1 MSQDGPRGRYRG
13 WKGAILPIGLF
24 LLLLF
29 GLAFWVLYDL
39 PSPDDLPQALR
50 LPSIRI
56 LDRNGRPLYEMR
68 AQGEYHLPLKA
79 EEIPQCMKQATI
91 AVEDQSFYTNPGID
105 LRGVV
110 RALYI
115 NLRGG
120 ETLAGGSTITQQVVR
135 NLLLPEERHQRT
147 LRRKL
152 RETILAW
159 QLTRRLSKDEIL
171 ALYLNQ
177 TYYGGF
183 AYGIEAAA
191 QTYFGKPAADL
202 FLEECALLAGLP
214 QSPALYNPFEHPQ
227 AARERQRVVLE
238 LMEKQGFISATERQQ
253 AEEAPLSFNPQPYPI
268 RAPHFVWMV
277 KAELDRLQSRGELP
291 ANTPLVVYTTLDLA
305 AQQVAEEAV
314 ARQLAHLRDDDG
326 LDHQVSNAAV
336 VVFDPQTGDL
346 LALVGSADYFNP
358 AIAGAINMALVPRQ
372 PGSAFKPFIYAAAFD
387 PSLLSDPWTAATPIL
402 DVQTHFRTADGKVYT
417 PQNYDGRE
425 HGIVPARVA
434 LASSFNIPAVAAL
447 HKVGVERMSQYAAR
461 FGITTLTDPAEYDL
475 TLALGGGKVSLLE
488 LTNAYAV
495 FARQGRYLPVRL
507 ILEVQDLQGNTLYRP
522 PALTARP
529 VLDERI
535 AWLIGDI
542 LSDPLA
548 RQPGFGRNSTLQIE
562 RPAAVKTGT
571 TTDFHD
577 NWTIGYTPDL
587 VVGVWVGNSDHRPM
601 REVTGL
607 TGAAPIWQY
616 TLRTLL
622 RNRPPRA
629 FAPPDGLVRQEVCT
643 LSGLL
648 PTELCT
654 QTHEEWFLE
663 ETLPRRRDDV
673 YRRLWRNPVN
683 GQIVTAPPEGPGAW
697 SPLTVLHLPPEAWD
711 WARRQG
717 WLLDVDLLQTSQEGE
732 NAAAIWLISP
742 RPGDVYFLTSEVPL
756 SEQRLHLQ
764 AMSRL
769 PLRSFTFWVD
779 SRPLITLTE
788 WPYEA
793 WWPLQPGEHTF
804 YAQAVTPEGEQVR
817 SEEIRIEVRR
827 R

>member
-1 MSQDGPRGRYRG
+1 M
-13 WKGAILPIGLF
+13 LPIGLF
-24 LLLLF
+24 LLVLF
-29 GLAFWVLYDL
+29 GLAVWVLYDL
-39 PSPDDLPQALR
+39 PSPEQLPR
-50 LPSIRI
+50 VIRPPSIRI
-56 LDRNGRPLYEMR
+56 LDRHGLPLYEML
-68 AQGEYHLPLKA
+68 AEGEYHLPLA
-79 EEIPQCMKQATI
+79 AQDIPLCMKQATI

-105 LRGVV
+105 LRGVI

-115 NLRGG
+115 NLRDG
-120 ETLAGGSTITQQVVR
+120 ETLAGGSTITQQVAR
-135 NLLLPEERHQRT
+135 NLLLPEERNQRT

-159 QLTRRLSKDEIL
+159 QLTHRLSKDEIL

-214 QSPALYNPFEHPQ
+214 QAPALYNPFEHPQ
-227 AARERQRVVLE
+227 AARERQRVVLG
-238 LMEKQGFISATERQQ
+238 LMEKQGWISAAARQQ
-253 AEEAPLSFNPQPYPI
+253 AEEAPLYFNPQPYPI

-277 KAELDRLQSRGELP
+277 KAELDALQSQGKLP
-291 ANTPLVVYTTLDLA
+291 SNLPLVVYTTLDLA

-314 ARQLAHLRDDDG
+314 ARQLAHLRNDNG

-336 VVFDPQTGDL
+336 IVLDPQNGDL
-346 LALVGSADYFNP
+346 LALVGSADYFDA
-358 AIAGAINMALVPRQ
+358 AIGGAINMALVPRQ

-387 PSLLSDPWTAATPIL
+387 PTLLPDPWTAATPIL
-402 DVQTHFRTADGKVYT
+402 DVQTHFLTADGKVYT

-434 LASSFNIPAVAAL
+434 LASSFNIPAVTAL
-447 HKVGVERMSQYAAR
+447 QKVGVERMSQYAAR
-461 FGITTLTDPAEYDL
+461 FGITTLTNPADYDL
-475 TLALGGGKVSLLE
+475 TLALGGGRVSLLE

-507 ILEVQDLQGNTLYRP
+507 IREVQDLQGHTLYRP
-522 PALTARP
+522 AEITPPP

-535 AWLIGDI
+535 AWLITDI

-548 RQPGFGRNSTLQIE
+548 RQPGFGRHSTLQIE

-587 VVGVWVGNSDHRPM
+587 VVGVWVGNSDYRAM

-622 RNRPPRA
+622 RNRPVREFPL
-629 FAPPDGLVRQEVCT
+629 PPGLVRREVCT

-648 PTELCT
+648 PTHDLCA

-663 ETLPRRRDDV
+663 ETVPTRPDEA
-673 YRRLWRNPVN
+673 YRRLWQNPVT
-683 GQIVTAPPEGPGAW
+683 GQIVTAPPEGPAAW
-697 SPLTVLHLPPEAWD
+697 QPLTVLHLPAEAWD

-717 WLLDVDLLQTSQEGE
+717 WLLDVDILQHSEREE
-732 NAAAIWLISP
+732 NAPALWLIAP
-742 RPGDVYFLTSEVPL
+742 RPGDVYFITAEIPL
-756 SEQRLHLQ
+756 AEQRLHLQ
-764 AMSRL
+764 AMSRI
-769 PLRSFTFWVD
+769 PLQSLTFWVD
-779 SRPLITLTE
+779 ARPLITLAT

-793 WWPLQPGEHTF
+793 WWPLEPGKHTF
-804 YAQAVTPEGEQVR
+804 HAEAVTATGEQVR
-817 SEEIRIEVRR
+817 SEEIQIEVRR